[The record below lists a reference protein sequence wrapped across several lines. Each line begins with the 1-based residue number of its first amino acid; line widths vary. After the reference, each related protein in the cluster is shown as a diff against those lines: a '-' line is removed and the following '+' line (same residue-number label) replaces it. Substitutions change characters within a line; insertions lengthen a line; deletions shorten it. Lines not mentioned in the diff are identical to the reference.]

1 MTPKPYTLLLLCSA
15 ALTLCLSCG
24 GGDAADGDS
33 GPAVSE
39 AAMAEAVAYF
49 DTVCTV
55 CHGTVGKGD
64 GPGSAGLD
72 PQPRN
77 LTEKAWQDSVEDQY
91 IYDIIIRGGAAVGR
105 SPVMP
110 ANPQLK
116 SKPEVVHGLVKKVR
130 SLQGQ

>member
-1 MTPKPYTLLLLCSA
+1 MPHTLLLLTSSA
-15 ALTLCLSCG
+15 ALALCLSCG
-24 GGDAADGDS
+24 GGDASDE

-55 CHGTVGKGD
+55 CHGAVGKGD
-64 GPGSAGLD
+64 GPGSAGLE
-72 PQPRN
+72 PQPRD
-77 LTEKAWQDSVEDQY
+77 LSDKAWQDSVDEQY

>member
-1 MTPKPYTLLLLCSA
+1 MSHVPLLLMSSA
-15 ALTLCLSCG
+15 ALALCLSCG
-24 GGDAADGDS
+24 GGDAGDEDS

-39 AAMAEAVAYF
+39 AAMAEAVTYF
-49 DTVCTV
+49 ETVCTV
-55 CHGTVGKGD
+55 CHGAVGKGD

-72 PQPRN
+72 PQPRD
-77 LTEKAWQDSVEDQY
+77 LTDKAWQDSVNDQY

-116 SKPEVVHGLVKKVR
+116 SKPEVVQGLVAKVR
-130 SLQGQ
+130 SLEGK